1 MTILQRAA
9 KAAAAGVLLATVFSS
24 LPVHAEDLPLI
35 WDVSRLGEN
44 AVSFHTGVRLRSRF
58 SPSVGAD
65 ASIIASDKGA
75 ISGQGLPLRL
85 WGNVKLSE
93 QRMPAESREMILA
106 AAYDP
111 KAGASTLSLTRLRT
125 WIATPSI
132 DLQTSRVLEA
142 RAAGGEG
149 TGVVARQTLRISLPD
164 IRAALVSEGF
174 VDPAQR
180 VMAGSFSVE
189 KSLMGDVT
197 VSASVDD
204 VLSRPSATF
213 RAGFQRTW

>member
-9 KAAAAGVLLATVFSS
+9 KAVAAGVLLATVFSS
-24 LPVHAEDLPLI
+24 LPVHASDLPLI
-35 WDVSRLGEN
+35 WDVSRLGKN

-58 SPSVGAD
+58 SPAVGAD
-65 ASIIASDKGA
+65 ASIIASDEGA
-75 ISGQGLPLRL
+75 IDGQSLPLRL

-93 QRMPAESREMILA
+93 QRLAAESREMTLA
-106 AAYDP
+106 AGYDA
-111 KAGASTLSLTRLRT
+111 KAATSTLSLTHLRT

-142 RAAGGEG
+142 RAVGGEG
-149 TGVVARQTLRISLPD
+149 AGMVARQALRISLPD

-174 VDPAQR
+174 VDPGER
-180 VMAGSFSVE
+180 VMAGSFGVE
-189 KSLMGDVT
+189 KSLMGDMT

-204 VLSRPSATF
+204 VLSKPSASF
-213 RAGFQRTW
+213 HAGFKRTW